1 MAQALSDRF
10 VADID
15 TVLREVGV
23 SDLKVPRKVRAFV
36 AGGAS
41 LIEGYDRAATA
52 GGTQLEKAIAEGLPL
67 DEEAARAA
75 STKLTPYVKAMLQD
89 LNDQPIE
96 AICAGK
102 VRFPDNPGEQD
113 R

>member
-1 MAQALSDRF
+1 MAQHNVGAVVVTQDGALEGVLSER
-10 VADID
+10 DI
-15 TVLREVGV
+15 VC
-23 SDLKVPRKVRAFV
+23 RAV
-36 AGGAS
+36 
-41 LIEGYDRAATA
+41 
-52 GGTQLEKAIAEGLPL
+52 AEGLPL
-67 DEEAARAA
+67 DEKAARAA
-75 STKLTPYVKAMLQD
+75 SAKLTPYVKAMLQD